1 MSEVSRYAVSQKVS
15 IITLIA
21 NLIFA
26 VIKMFVGTVF
36 RSHALVADGLHS
48 ASDAVSTITVMVGN
62 RISKEPPDDEHPYGH
77 GKAEPIATK
86 VLGIL
91 LVIGGLIILKETIHA
106 ILVGDISVPSKL
118 VLWTA
123 LASILVKELM
133 YHYTYRAGKKVN
145 NRALIADA
153 IHHRTDAFSSIAV
166 LIGAGGARLG
176 YPILDP
182 IAGLIVALFILK
194 MGVEVFKDAANELMD
209 AAPNEEKFK
218 EIIDVVE
225 TIDQVIKIRNLKIRT
240 HGPNYFVDIR
250 VVVNNELTVVEG
262 HEVAVGVRRK
272 IQECCDDIQEVLV
285 HIDPKGIQHIESG
298 YINSNEI

>member
-106 ILVGDISVPSKL
+106 ILAGNISVPSRL

-272 IQECCDDIQEVLV
+272 IQEYCDGIQEVLV
-285 HIDPKGIQHIESG
+285 HIDPKGVRHIESG